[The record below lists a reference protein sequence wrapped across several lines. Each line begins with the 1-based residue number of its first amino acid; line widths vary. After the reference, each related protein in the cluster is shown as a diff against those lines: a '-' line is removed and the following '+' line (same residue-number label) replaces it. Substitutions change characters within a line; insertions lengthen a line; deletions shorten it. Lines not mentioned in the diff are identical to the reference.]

1 MRTSLTITAKL
12 AVKRSKTLVPDKN
25 LLDHPIIPKPL
36 SFENFETVVAAATG
50 WEFKDVVVTA
60 IGPSVNRRMRG
71 EAVFALIHFSGS
83 RGNELAERC
92 VQASVFKSRRKLK
105 VCFECR
111 GRIGHNARHV
121 NVNCGR
127 DSLSLAAGL
136 ALLVFIPE

>member
-1 MRTSLTITAKL
+1 M
-12 AVKRSKTLVPDKN
+12 
-25 LLDHPIIPKPL
+25 
-36 SFENFETVVAAATG
+36 
-50 WEFKDVVVTA
+50 TA

-92 VQASVFKSRRKLK
+92 IQASVFKSRRKLK